1 MPVDAGLKT
10 LLSKVL
16 TDHQLYK
23 NESDQILKYVQVNAA
38 KPELVAQVVDKLR
51 EAVTQT
57 GTDSLDL
64 ASSAKRKRLTTL
76 LSQLD
81 KVSSLPLDKEK
92 AKRPDGTIDWIA
104 ALKLQQGPPPP
115 PPPPPPP
122 NPGLGG
128 ALPKKTFS
136 GESLAIAADGSLVVG
151 GKPLPLDLAKA
162 DAAQRSALLGLA
174 EPGQLAV
181 LKPER
186 KAPLAELLLAQVDA
200 AYPLSIDD
208 TTLRMNKG
216 ASAAAALAAL
226 GELGASLSP
235 AQCDKL
241 LALLAEAPNALAKGL
256 ITRALN
262 AATLTA
268 EQKAKLPTPQPEA
281 EIALVTTYTGLLAE
295 KEKVD
300 SGAIKG
306 AVSETALS
314 LLAFARDAGAAT
326 NALNL
331 LNLYAPLNTGAE
343 VWDAEERAALAKFA
357 DSYINRFPQL
367 DFGFGLMAGE
377 AGIDLAKI
385 SNARLMPAL
394 TADLAKTPP
403 QFGGV
408 SLAPEQTATIQKLLG
423 GIKDASA
430 QKTIASA
437 LAEAADL
444 FSASPHPSWT
454 DAPKPKKALG
464 APEFAAFE
472 RTALRFLEG
481 KDGTKDGMIDAAGL
495 LAGVKDEIKLIQGE
509 LTPRIKTLGLN
520 PPTFDG
526 VKLSPE
532 AAAEVRSILSLHT
545 KSEMT
550 PANLGGALKV
560 IADANGGIVNANG
573 LVQLKKLIAD
583 YRANFPTAQL
593 FDFNKLGRM
602 ASFLVQG
609 KTMPLSTLNGQAVPL
624 AEYYARVGS
633 AVSEAIDKTKLEYP
647 WMADRFGYR
656 AKEAAELLDV
666 IAQQT
671 AEGKGPIIALEQ
683 QYPGKKV
690 TVECTGL
697 PGAHEQFIFAVEGVG
712 RFTQGSDGKISAYKG
727 GKNATLMT
735 ATISHDGS
743 FDVSVK
749 KPLVL
754 SNWPVQTTYTVGD
767 IVDIRYL
774 DPTASE
780 VLTEGKPFASDHK
793 VLMGK
798 IESYDAAGNYTVS
811 YKKPDGT
818 PVTQTISYTELT
830 EANQPH
836 NFSLNGSAFYDSK
849 IDVKNQPSLKA
860 FLDGAKPII
869 EKYLPSDGSL
879 IGLSPEALTKRQKQ
893 CGEELMH
900 YAAQAMSYPAE
911 KDHNPDANSKKFW
924 ELIDA
929 AGPWGT
935 ASLGDLLDTGRGVCR
950 HQCIVRQLLMQEA
963 GIDSRIAIGAAN
975 TDDGK
980 FRGLHAWTEIA
991 LADNA
996 RYLSD
1001 QTWNDAAVPLWNGAY
1016 DVDQRRKELYDRTS
1030 SIDAELVS

>member
-16 TDHQLYK
+16 TDHQLYT
-23 NESDQILKYVQVNAA
+23 NESDQILKYVKANAA

-81 KVSSLPLDKEK
+81 KVSALPLDKEK

-115 PPPPPPP
+115 PGPA
-122 NPGLGG
+122 G

-136 GESLAIAADGSLVVG
+136 GESLAIAADGSLVLG
-151 GKPLPLDLAKA
+151 GKPLPLDLANA
-162 DAAQRSALLGLA
+162 NAAQRSALLGLA
-174 EPGQLAV
+174 EPGQLAG
-181 LKPER
+181 LKPEQ
-186 KAPLAELLLAQVDA
+186 KAPLAELLLAQVAA

-357 DSYINRFPQL
+357 DSYVNRFPQL

-385 SNARLMPAL
+385 SNARLMPTL

-408 SLAPEQTATIQKLLG
+408 LLAPEQTATMQKLLG

-444 FSASPHPSWT
+444 FSASPHAPWT

-509 LTPRIKTLGLN
+509 LTPRIKSLGLN

-560 IADANGGIVNANG
+560 IADANGGIVNASG

-671 AEGKGPIIALEQ
+671 AEGKGPVIALEQ

-754 SNWPVQTTYTVGD
+754 SNWPTQTTYTVGD
-767 IVDIRYL
+767 IIDIRYL
-774 DPTASE
+774 DPSASE

-811 YKKPDGT
+811 YKKPDGSS
-818 PVTQTISYTELT
+818 VTQQITYAELA
-830 EANQPH
+830 EANNPH

-879 IGLSPEALTKRQKQ
+879 IALSPEALTKRQKK

-900 YAAQAMSYPAE
+900 YAAQAMSYPAD

-1030 SIDAELVS
+1030 SIDTELVS